1 MFDASK
7 QLCCEQKC
15 RKVFERAAAGQ
26 GMKRKE
32 MKPDDTKPKQ
42 MLPGM
47 ASGAAEN
54 LKDAQRDRLE
64 RQFAF
69 FREIDREK
77 FIERQT
83 LLTDGRRRENDAEH
97 AWHMAVMA
105 ILLGEYSNEEIDVL
119 RTVSM
124 ILIHDVVEIDAGDTY
139 AYDEAG
145 KTTQRQREEAAADRL
160 FAILPEDQGRAL
172 RELWEEF
179 EARSTP
185 EARFARVMDNLQPM
199 MLNHASDGKAWTDH
213 NIALSQ
219 VLKRNAKTAEGSEV
233 LWDYAKEAFL
243 RPNVEK
249 GRLREDC
256 SLTEEP

>member
-1 MFDASK
+1 MKPECTTPK
-7 QLCCEQKC
+7 QLQPEAKS
-15 RKVFERAAAGQ
+15 A
-26 GMKRKE
+26 
-32 MKPDDTKPKQ
+32 
-42 MLPGM
+42 
-47 ASGAAEN
+47 AAEN
-54 LKDAQRDRLE
+54 RKEVQWDRLD

-105 ILLGEYSNEEIDVL
+105 ILLSEYSNEEIDVL
-119 RTVSM
+119 RAVSM

-139 AYDEAG
+139 AYDEVG
-145 KTTQRQREEAAADRL
+145 KTTQREREEAAADRL
-160 FAILPEDQGRAL
+160 FAILPEDQGEKL

-199 MLNHASDGKAWTDH
+199 MLNAASDGKAWSDH
-213 NIALSQ
+213 KIALSQ
-219 VLKRNAKTAEGSEV
+219 VLKRNERTAEGSKV
-233 LWDYAKEAFL
+233 LWDYAKKEFL
-243 RPNVEK
+243 RPNVKK

-256 SLTEEP
+256 SLTGES